1 MENTPRVW
9 GKCPPKMNHTG
20 KVSKVASN
28 SNIAQRIVNASRK
41 QCKQITIRWLDEM
54 EIEMKLDSISY
65 RGVAVEDL
73 DFTTFP

>member
-1 MENTPRVW
+1 M
-9 GKCPPKMNHTG
+9 
-20 KVSKVASN
+20 
-28 SNIAQRIVNASRK
+28 
-41 QCKQITIRWLDEM
+41 DEM

>member
-9 GKCPPKMNHTG
+9 GKRPPKMNHTG

-41 QCKQITIRWLDEM
+41 QCKQITIQMDVM

>member
-41 QCKQITIRWLDEM
+41 KCKQQMDEM
-54 EIEMKLDSISY
+54 EIEMKLDYISY